1 MGVARPFCVS
11 SSPAGACLGVCRNV
25 VLNSAITRVQHPCAQ
40 RVAHHGRIR
49 CFRRNRE
56 LRGLR
61 IALVGSQRV
70 RKWRQDG
77 GVRGAVT
84 VRALEGGSDDDT
96 KGSGFNG
103 DFKSE
108 EKAEEAEEEEKGAS
122 RENVSNSASEFK
134 QSFIRGTSR
143 YYRELL
149 NVTKEAGVDVEE
161 LAGRATTRFQT
172 LKEKTGEKTA
182 EVVREIQGRL
192 EVGKEQGS
200 KAIETVRYVYWPQFV
215 AWNRWELWKVSLFY
229 FVYTHTILCF
239 QHVCE
244 LSLHDF

>member
-1 MGVARPFCVS
+1 
-11 SSPAGACLGVCRNV
+11 
-25 VLNSAITRVQHPCAQ
+25 
-40 RVAHHGRIR
+40 
-49 CFRRNRE
+49 
-56 LRGLR
+56 
-61 IALVGSQRV
+61 
-70 RKWRQDG
+70 
-77 GVRGAVT
+77 VRGAVT